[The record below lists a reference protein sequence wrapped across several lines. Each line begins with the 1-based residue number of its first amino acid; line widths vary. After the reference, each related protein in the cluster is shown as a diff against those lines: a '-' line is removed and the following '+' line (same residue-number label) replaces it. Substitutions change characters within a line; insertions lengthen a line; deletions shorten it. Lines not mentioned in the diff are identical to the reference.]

1 MEEIKKEEK
10 KETLLTEEG
19 YKKLEEELAY
29 LKGPRKMEVADKIKQ
44 AREYGDLSENSEY
57 DEAKNE
63 QALLEA
69 KIAETE
75 EMLRNAKIVDKVT
88 TKSVGIGTT
97 VKLFDYEFNE
107 EIVYHIVGTT
117 EIDIANRKISLE
129 SPLGRALYGK
139 KLNDEV
145 EVEVP
150 DGVSKYKVLDI
161 SKSV

>member
-1 MEEIKKEEK
+1 MENN
-10 KETLLTEEG
+10 ETLLTEEG

-29 LKGPRKMEVADKIKQ
+29 LKGPRKMEVAEKIKQ

-75 EMLRNAKIVDKVT
+75 AMLRSAKIVDKVST
-88 TKSVGIGTT
+88 NSVGIGTT
-97 VKLFDYEFNE
+97 VKLYDYEFEE
-107 EIVYHIVGTT
+107 EIEYHIVGAT
-117 EIDIANRKISLE
+117 EIDVAQSKISVE
-129 SPLGRALYGK
+129 SPVGKALFGK
-139 KLNDEV
+139 RKEDEV

-150 DGVSKYKVLDI
+150 DGVNKYKILDI
-161 SKSV
+161 KKSV

>member
-1 MEEIKKEEK
+1 MENN
-10 KETLLTEEG
+10 ETLLTEEG

-75 EMLRNAKIVDKVT
+75 AMLRSAKIVDSVST
-88 TKSVGIGTT
+88 NSVGIGTT
-97 VKLFDYEFNE
+97 VKLYDYEFEE
-107 EIVYHIVGTT
+107 EIEYHIVGAT
-117 EIDIANRKISLE
+117 EIDIANSKISLE
-129 SPLGRALYGK
+129 SPVGKALFGK
-139 KLNDEV
+139 HIDDEID
-145 EVEVP
+145 VEVP
-150 DGVSKYKVLDI
+150 DGVNKYKILDI
-161 SKSV
+161 KKSV

>member
-1 MEEIKKEEK
+1 MENN
-10 KETLLTEEG
+10 ETLLTEEG

-29 LKGPRKMEVADKIKQ
+29 LKGPRKMEVAEKIKQ

-75 EMLRNAKIVDKVT
+75 AMLRSAKIVEKVST
-88 TKSVGIGTT
+88 NTVGIGTT
-97 VKLFDYEFNE
+97 VKLYDYEFEE
-107 EIVYHIVGTT
+107 EIEYHIVGAT
-117 EIDIANRKISLE
+117 EIDIANSKISLE
-129 SPLGRALYGK
+129 SPVGKALFGK
-139 KLNDEV
+139 SKDAEI

-150 DGVSKYKVLDI
+150 DGVNKYKILDI
-161 SKSV
+161 KKSV

>member
-1 MEEIKKEEK
+1 MENN
-10 KETLLTEEG
+10 ETLLTEEG

-29 LKGPRKMEVADKIKQ
+29 LKGPRKMEVAEKIKQ

-75 EMLRNAKIVDKVT
+75 AMLRSAKIVEKVST
-88 TKSVGIGTT
+88 NSVGIGTT
-97 VKLFDYEFNE
+97 VRLYDYEFEE
-107 EIVYHIVGTT
+107 EIEYHIVGAT
-117 EIDIANRKISLE
+117 EIDVAQCKISLE
-129 SPLGRALYGK
+129 SPVGKALFGK
-139 KLNDEV
+139 RKDDEI

-150 DGVSKYKVLDI
+150 DGVNKYKILDI
-161 SKSV
+161 KKSV

>member
-1 MEEIKKEEK
+1 MEENT
-10 KETLLTEEG
+10 TLLTKEG

-29 LKGPRKMEVADKIKQ
+29 LKGPRKMEVAEKIKQ

-75 EMLRNAKIVDKVT
+75 AMIRNVKIVDEIST
-88 TKSVGIGTT
+88 NTVGIGTT
-97 VKLFDYEFNE
+97 VTIYDYEFEE
-107 EIVYHIVGTT
+107 EIEYKIVGTT
-117 EIDIANRKISLE
+117 EINIAEGKISLE
-129 SPLGRALYGK
+129 SPVGKALFGK
-139 KLNDEV
+139 KKDDEV

-150 DGVSKYKVLDI
+150 DGINKYKVLDI
-161 SKSV
+161 KKSV

>member
-1 MEEIKKEEK
+1 MEEKN
-10 KETLLTEEG
+10 ETLLTEEG

-75 EMLRNAKIVDKVT
+75 EMLRNARIVEKVST
-88 TKSVGIGTT
+88 SSVGIGTT
-97 VKLFDYEFNE
+97 VKLFDFEFDE

-117 EIDIANRKISLE
+117 EIDIASGKISLE
-129 SPLGRALYGK
+129 SPLGKAIHGK
-139 KLNDEV
+139 KVNDEI
-145 EVEVP
+145 EVEIP
-150 DGVSKYKVLDI
+150 DGGVNKYKILEI
-161 SKSV
+161 KKSV

>member
-1 MEEIKKEEK
+1 MENN
-10 KETLLTEEG
+10 ETLLTEEG

-29 LKGPRKMEVADKIKQ
+29 LKGPRKMEVAEKIKQ

-75 EMLRNAKIVDKVT
+75 AMLRSAKIVDKVST
-88 TKSVGIGTT
+88 NSVGIGTT
-97 VKLFDYEFNE
+97 VKLYDYEFEE
-107 EIVYHIVGTT
+107 EIEYHIVGAT
-117 EIDIANRKISLE
+117 EIDIAQSKISVE
-129 SPLGRALYGK
+129 SPVGKALFGK
-139 KLNDEV
+139 RKDDEI

-150 DGVSKYKVLDI
+150 DGISKYKILDI
-161 SKSV
+161 KKSV

>member
-1 MEEIKKEEK
+1 MEENT
-10 KETLLTEEG
+10 TLLTEEG

-29 LKGPRKMEVADKIKQ
+29 LKGPRKMEVAEKIKQ

-75 EMLRNAKIVDKVT
+75 AMIRNAKIVDEIST
-88 TKSVGIGTT
+88 NTVGIGTT
-97 VKLFDYEFNE
+97 VTLYDYEFEE
-107 EIVYHIVGTT
+107 EIEYKIVGTT
-117 EIDIANRKISLE
+117 EINIIEGKISLE
-129 SPLGRALYGK
+129 SPVGKALFGK
-139 KLNDEV
+139 KKDDEV

-150 DGVSKYKVLDI
+150 DGINKYKVLDI
-161 SKSV
+161 KRSV

>member
-1 MEEIKKEEK
+1 MEENT
-10 KETLLTEEG
+10 TLLTEEG

-29 LKGPRKMEVADKIKQ
+29 LKGPRKMEVAEKIKQ

-75 EMLRNAKIVDKVT
+75 AMIRNAKIVDKIST
-88 TKSVGIGTT
+88 NTVGIGTT
-97 VKLFDYEFNE
+97 VTLYDYEFEE
-107 EIVYHIVGTT
+107 EIEYKIVGTT
-117 EIDIANRKISLE
+117 EINIAEGKISLE
-129 SPLGRALYGK
+129 SPVGKALFGK
-139 KLNDEV
+139 KKDDEV

-150 DGVSKYKVLDI
+150 DGINKYKVLDI
-161 SKSV
+161 KRSV